1 MARQLTT
8 ASASSVATI
17 SPSGALMGKSGRGPY
32 QSPRPQRSALA
43 WNILW
48 LYGLQGLNYVAPL
61 VLLPYLVRVL
71 GVERYGLVVVSQSIA
86 QYFIIATDYGFN
98 FSATRAIT
106 TNRNDRMAI
115 SRIFW
120 TVISV
125 KAFLLA
131 LGALVMAAMLLWI
144 PRFHAESAIYGVAYL
159 SVIGNAIFPQWL
171 FQGMESM
178 RSISIISGSAKV
190 AAGLCI
196 ILFVHH
202 PEDALLAAILLSSGL
217 LAAGLVGVFVG
228 IQRYAGAF
236 VRPERSGLLAA
247 IRDGRHLFLTTASIS
262 LFTNTNTLL
271 VGLIAG
277 NAQAGYFSLADKL
290 ARATTGVM
298 IGPVIQAAYPH
309 TIRLIAESKHAALAF
324 LRRTIGYAGVLAAL
338 TGVGI
343 FLLARP
349 IARIAFGGHALEVLL
364 LVKCAAMFPFLA
376 TLNGILGTLVLIPFG
391 CDRPQSQLVLAAA
404 AVNAILGFVLI
415 SAGGAVGGVIAMVL
429 IEILLV
435 GGNLIVL
442 SREKIDLLQR
452 SA

>member
-1 MARQLTT
+1 M
-8 ASASSVATI
+8 ATI
-17 SPSGALMGKSGRGPY
+17 PPSDASTGTIERASCD
-32 QSPRPQRSALA
+32 SPRPRRGSLA

-48 LYGLQGLNYVAPL
+48 LYALQGLNYVTPL

-71 GVERYGLVVVSQSIA
+71 GVERYGLVMVSQSIA

-106 TNRNDRMAI
+106 TSRNDRMAV

-125 KAFLLA
+125 KTFLMA
-131 LGALVMAAMLLWI
+131 IGALVMAAMLLWI
-144 PRFHAESAIYGVAYL
+144 PRFHAESAIYGAAYL
-159 SVIGNAIFPQWL
+159 AVIGSVIFPQWL

-178 RSISIISGSAKV
+178 RSMSIISGLAKV
-190 AAGLCI
+190 AAGACI

-202 PEDALLAAILLSSGL
+202 PEDTLLAALLLSSGQ
-217 LAAGLVGVFVG
+217 LAAGLVGAFVG
-228 IQRYAGAF
+228 IRRYAGVF

-290 ARATTGVM
+290 ARATTGV

-309 TIRLIAESKHAALAF
+309 TIRLIGESKRAALTF
-324 LRRTIGYAGVLAAL
+324 LRRTLGYAGVLAAL
-338 TGVGI
+338 AGAGI

-349 IARIAFGGHALEVLL
+349 IARVAFGGHAVEVLL
-364 LVKCAAMFPFLA
+364 LVRCTAMFPFWA

-391 CDRPQSQLVLAAA
+391 CDRPQSKLVLAAV
-404 AVNAILGFVLI
+404 AVNAILASILI
-415 SAGGAVGGVIAMVL
+415 STGGAVGGVAAMVV

-435 GGNLIVL
+435 GGNLIIL
-442 SREKIDLLQR
+442 SRERINLLR
-452 SA
+452 SSL